1 MSADE
6 CEFFSQDYCCP
17 PDYIVKAGFVC
28 PICGDPFR
36 KVRGLWRTT
45 RFMVR
50 SDGTIYYLAAL
61 MLYGFMI
68 I

>member
-28 PICGDPFR
+28 PDALPIQEGDITHKCGGSND
-36 KVRGLWRTT
+36 KLMTEEEWEEWEETQKRGAT
-45 RFMVR
+45 
-50 SDGTIYYLAAL
+50 
-61 MLYGFMI
+61 
-68 I
+68 